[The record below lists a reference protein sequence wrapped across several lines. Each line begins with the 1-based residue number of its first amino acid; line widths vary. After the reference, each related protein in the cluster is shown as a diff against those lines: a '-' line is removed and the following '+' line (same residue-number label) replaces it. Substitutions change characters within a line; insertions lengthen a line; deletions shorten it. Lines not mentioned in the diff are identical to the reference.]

1 MSNYYQLHHLFKFKE
16 NNNLRFKDCNL
27 SAFSGGYLIFK
38 KTEQYLLTNYQEA
51 PGVNIRQLTKY
62 VLTTSQSNIEGGNI
76 QMVDWDERTVGK

>member
-1 MSNYYQLHHLFKFKE
+1 MKITTYVQGLQSICV
-16 NNNLRFKDCNL
+16 LRRIP
-27 SAFSGGYLIFK
+27 YIK